1 MELNSF
7 ARIGKG
13 VISKAIGLQR
23 NYTEIIV
30 NGPDILDRAASKCQ
44 SCPFQEQAFAQGG
57 TISDT
62 LPCGRCM
69 NAIYKPSHKVKSV
82 YINERNRYGYQPTLK
97 STSIKLLILYHFL
110 QPDGNGFIKNIL
122 IKDLAIK
129 IDCMPSTIRACNK
142 VLQRYGYC
150 YISDSGSYDNC
161 INVLLPEYKN
171 YHKTAAEGGRGY
183 ITMSSDMLC
192 ELLSIKYLNPLRLNL
207 KGILEVDNA
216 RVNGSGTTVVSTY
229 KKLRGFLP
237 KYCKN
242 NVIKTALESTT
253 AILDT
258 SFSEKGVIFKIKDA
272 FSQRN
277 MRKELL
283 SLTQNDI
290 EDYVSEINDN
300 LEKYRDASLRP
311 DMEALDQI
319 KSCLA
324 AQGIAA
330 STDIPFISL
339 RLTDYADLASLSIQ
353 YNKHM
358 VFDAIRQIYNCYI
371 AEHKPIDN
379 FGALARTFIRNNL
392 SFQFAS

>member
-30 NGPDILDRAASKCQ
+30 NGPDILDITASKCQ

-57 TISDT
+57 AISDS
-62 LPCGRCM
+62 LPCSKCM
-69 NAIYKPSHKVKSV
+69 NAVYKPSRKIKSI

-122 IKDLAIK
+122 IKDLAAK
-129 IDCMPSTIRACNK
+129 IDCVPSTIHACNK

-150 YISDSGSYDNC
+150 FFSASGSYDNC

-216 RVNGSGTTVVSTY
+216 RVNGSGATVVSPY

-237 KYCKN
+237 RYCKN
-242 NVIKTALESTT
+242 NVIKTALESTS

-258 SFSEKGVIFKIKDA
+258 SFSDKGVVFKIKDA

-283 SLTQNDI
+283 VLTQNNI

-300 LEKYRDASLRP
+300 LEKYRDATLKT
-311 DMEALDQI
+311 DMEELDLI
-319 KSCLA
+319 KSRLA
-324 AQGIAA
+324 VQGIAT

-353 YNKHM
+353 YNMHI
-358 VFDAIRQIYNCYI
+358 VLDAIRQIYNCYI

-379 FGALARTFIRNNL
+379 FGALARTFIRNNV
-392 SFQFAS
+392 SFQLAS